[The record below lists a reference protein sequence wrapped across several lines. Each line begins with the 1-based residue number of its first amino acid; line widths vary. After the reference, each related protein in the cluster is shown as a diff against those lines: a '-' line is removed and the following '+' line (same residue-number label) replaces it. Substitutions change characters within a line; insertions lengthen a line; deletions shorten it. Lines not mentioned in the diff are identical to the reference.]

1 MNKDEV
7 IEMIPQSNDLLN
19 EQERNN
25 LLKLIT
31 VVDSVYPILCEE
43 LLSTNNQRT
52 QGYILAILGKSKES
66 KEPILKY
73 IREYMI
79 RHKEDDPQ
87 PDSIFTA
94 IKTLG
99 EIGIGEDIDLL
110 SHFLNIGFDSSRF
123 VAAQS
128 IEQIRTRELAK
139 ERDSK
144 RLDRN
149 SKKGVIEYSAID
161 TPINPTTKKDQ
172 KSQSSLKKNA
182 AKWKSLFIVFIGVL
196 GFSFIGTYWLW
207 RKKKSLHGFR

>member
-7 IEMIPQSNDLLN
+7 IEMIPQSNDLLD

-25 LLKLIT
+25 LLKLIA

-52 QGYILAILGKSKES
+52 QGYILAILGKSKEN
-66 KEPILKY
+66 KEPILSY

-79 RHKEDDPQ
+79 RHKEDNPQ

-99 EIGIGEDIDLL
+99 EIGIVEDIDLL

-128 IEQIRTRELAK
+128 INQIRTRELANEK
-139 ERDSK
+139 NLK